1 MVTAW
6 LRAFQTGEAPRSDRR
21 AIVAG
26 MSSPARLLLLVAVV
40 AACSPSGPTGGETP
54 PSTSPAPPD
63 PVAVRIMP
71 LGDSITQANRD
82 RNSYRRPLWKSLE
95 AEGFR
100 VDFVGSQRDNHLGPP
115 PDPDFD
121 LDHEGHWGWTADEV
135 LTEIPAWAAA
145 HAPDVVLL
153 QLGTN
158 DVLRG
163 QSLEET
169 TSELAGIVG
178 ALRAARPGVT
188 VLLARLTPVDGP
200 ENARIA
206 AFNELIPG
214 LVTRLDDAA
223 SPVIEVDQFT
233 AIDPVTDTVD
243 GLHPNAAGEARMAQ
257 RWLESLRPV
266 LASARR

>member
-1 MVTAW
+1 MAA
-6 LRAFQTGEAPRSDRR
+6 LGACSR
-21 AIVAG
+21 
-26 MSSPARLLLLVAVV
+26 SSP
-40 AACSPSGPTGGETP
+40 TGSEATP
-54 PSTSPAPPD
+54 SPAPATPA

-95 AEGFR
+95 AEGFD
-100 VDFVGSQRDNHLGPP
+100 VDFVGSLRDNHLGPP
-115 PDPDFD
+115 PNPDFD

-135 LTEIPAWAAA
+135 LAEIPTWAAA
-145 HAPDVVLL
+145 HLPDVVLL

-163 QSLEET
+163 QSLDGT
-169 TSELAGIVG
+169 VSELAGIVA

-188 VLLARLTPVDGP
+188 VLMARLTPFDGP

-214 LVTRLDDAA
+214 LVARLDDPA

-233 AIDPVTDTVD
+233 AIDPVADTVD
-243 GLHPNAAGEARMAQ
+243 GLHPNAAGEARIAE

-266 LASARR
+266 LVSARR